1 MTQFRLPLIAKLAV
15 MLFILGCCLILTL
28 GYVPDP
34 TPSNTERKIVE
45 TKITINAEEDDEIH
59 RLGSFVEEVTIK
71 KGDTFITLL
80 RRLNINDALLIK
92 FLSTKETHKRLKLK
106 AGNSVR
112 VHITS
117 QGKLNKLL
125 MFSRNG
131 RAMEVVPNDRGFEIR
146 PVLLKRR
153 LLFGSGTI
161 ESSLYKA
168 LENNG
173 IADEL
178 ASEMADILASEID
191 FNRDIR
197 SGARFS
203 IIYSANFSDNT
214 YISSGRIHALEFTNN
229 GQEYR
234 AYLFE
239 DEDTKRSGYYTEN
252 GENIKNAFLR
262 SPLKFSRVTSGF
274 SKRRLHPV
282 LKKWRAHKGI
292 DYGAATGTPI
302 MAVSKGTIRYI
313 GSKGA
318 YGRFIEIRHQNGVST
333 RYAHLSRYAK
343 KLKKGTKVEQ
353 GQIIGYVGK
362 SGMATGPH
370 LHYEFLVNGRQVDPS
385 KAVTPPGPPIRADRK
400 NEFNL
405 KTAYAK
411 NMLARLGA
419 SPTN

>member
-1 MTQFRLPLIAKLAV
+1 
-15 MLFILGCCLILTL
+15 
-28 GYVPDP
+28 
-34 TPSNTERKIVE
+34 
-45 TKITINAEEDDEIH
+45 
-59 RLGSFVEEVTIK
+59 
-71 KGDTFITLL
+71 
-80 RRLNINDALLIK
+80 
-92 FLSTKETHKRLKLK
+92 
-106 AGNSVR
+106 
-112 VHITS
+112 
-117 QGKLNKLL
+117 
-125 MFSRNG
+125 
-131 RAMEVVPNDRGFEIR
+131 MEVVPNDHGFEIR

-161 ESSLYKA
+161 QSSLYKA

-203 IIYSANFSDNT
+203 IIYAANFSDNT

>member
-1 MTQFRLPLIAKLAV
+1 

-34 TPSNTERKIVE
+34 TPSNTERKIVG
-45 TKITINAEEDDEIH
+45 TKITINAKEDDEIH

-112 VHITS
+112 VHITP

-161 ESSLYKA
+161 QSSLYKA

-405 KTAYAK
+405 KTASAK
-411 NMLARLGA
+411 NLLARLGA

>member
-1 MTQFRLPLIAKLAV
+1 

-34 TPSNTERKIVE
+34 TPSNTERKIVG
-45 TKITINAEEDDEIH
+45 TKITINAKGDDEIH

-112 VHITS
+112 VHITL

-161 ESSLYKA
+161 QSSLYKA

-343 KLKKGTKVEQ
+343 KLKKGSKVEQ

-405 KTAYAK
+405 KTASAK

>member
-1 MTQFRLPLIAKLAV
+1 
-15 MLFILGCCLILTL
+15 
-28 GYVPDP
+28 
-34 TPSNTERKIVE
+34 
-45 TKITINAEEDDEIH
+45 
-59 RLGSFVEEVTIK
+59 
-71 KGDTFITLL
+71 
-80 RRLNINDALLIK
+80 
-92 FLSTKETHKRLKLK
+92 
-106 AGNSVR
+106 
-112 VHITS
+112 
-117 QGKLNKLL
+117 
-125 MFSRNG
+125 
-131 RAMEVVPNDRGFEIR
+131 MEVVPNDRGFEIR

-161 ESSLYKA
+161 QSSLYKA

-343 KLKKGTKVEQ
+343 KLKKGSKVEQ

-405 KTAYAK
+405 KTASAK
-411 NMLARLGA
+411 NLLARLGA